1 MFSIHRELQARAAKL
16 DEQRIPYALC
26 GALALAVHGYPRATL
41 DIDLLALSG
50 SGEHILRCGR
60 TCGFTLEAAPMEFA
74 GGTVRSASL
83 SKAVTEIDD
92 VLMLGVLS
100 VSPEVEA
107 EMSVETLEWQGV
119 PLRTVDRAS
128 LVRLKML
135 RGSPQDLAD
144 VEKLK

>member
-1 MFSIHRELQARAAKL
+1 MCCL
-16 DEQRIPYALC
+16 P
-26 GALALAVHGYPRATL
+26 
-41 DIDLLALSG
+41 
-50 SGEHILRCGR
+50 
-60 TCGFTLEAAPMEFA
+60 FA
-74 GGTVRSASL
+74 GGTVRSARL

-92 VLMLGVLS
+92 VLMLDVLS

-107 EMSVETLEWQGV
+107 EMSIEILEWQGV

-144 VEKLK
+144 VEKLQ

>member
-1 MFSIHRELQARAAKL
+1 MCCL
-16 DEQRIPYALC
+16 P
-26 GALALAVHGYPRATL
+26 
-41 DIDLLALSG
+41 
-50 SGEHILRCGR
+50 
-60 TCGFTLEAAPMEFA
+60 FA

-92 VLMLGVLS
+92 VLMPGVLS

-107 EMSVETLEWQGV
+107 EMSIEVLEWQGV

-135 RGSPQDLAD
+135 RGSTQDLAD
-144 VEKLK
+144 VEKLQ